1 MLTYLINKY
10 KKKDVHEVVYK
21 LSYAGKFI
29 IIKGRTLAGSLI
41 IISNTFNQ
49 YQPDAKRFKNHLYRH
64 LYDHF
69 KANENGRFRIKT
81 LAKKGR
87 KTSQYDILKREQ
99 MELDKNR
106 YNPLCLNNQIEA
118 YIPLY
123 NEKTD
128 SYGWLNRLE
137 VMNFKRWLSSK
148 ARSNYVKRYT
158 VKPNLMPATNGLSN

>member
-1 MLTYLINKY
+1 MLDNLIKKY
-10 KKKDVHEVVYK
+10 KDNDVNEIVYK

-29 IIKGRTLAGSLI
+29 IVKGKTLAGSLI
-41 IISNTFNQ
+41 IISNTYLQ
-49 YQPDAKRFKNHLYRH
+49 YKDDSKRFTGHLYKH

-69 KANENGRFRIKT
+69 KANEGGRFRIKT

-87 KTSQYDILKREQ
+87 KITQYNVLKREQ

-106 YNPLCLNNQIEA
+106 YNPLCLNNQLEA

-123 NEKTD
+123 NERTD
-128 SYGWLNRLE
+128 TYGWLDRIT

-148 ARSNYVKRYT
+148 ERASYVKRYT
-158 VKPNLMPATNGLSN
+158 VKPILKPAMSDPSD